1 MENNMI
7 KKEYQQ
13 EMLDL
18 LCEDFGEVRRH
29 HIGAFEDWVFVKDFD
44 RHSPCR
50 NLLITTPNG
59 SEVKVFVPNSH
70 VEDLNSE
77 MYDTFMVWFDVF
89 GMGDNEGCIE
99 FNDIDDVV
107 GYVLEQWYSD
117 NV

>member
-89 GMGDNEGCIE
+89 GMGDDDEYVE
-99 FNDIDDVV
+99 FQDIDDVV
-107 GYVLEQWYSD
+107 GYILEQWYSD
-117 NV
+117 NL

>member
-13 EMLDL
+13 KLLDL
-18 LCEDFGEVRRH
+18 LCEDFRDVSK
-29 HIGAFEDWVFVKDFD
+29 HIGAFDGWEFVKDFD

-89 GMGDNEGCIE
+89 GMGEDDDYLE
-99 FNDIDDVV
+99 FHDIDDVV
-107 GYVLEQWYSD
+107 GYVLEQWYS
-117 NV
+117 NNL